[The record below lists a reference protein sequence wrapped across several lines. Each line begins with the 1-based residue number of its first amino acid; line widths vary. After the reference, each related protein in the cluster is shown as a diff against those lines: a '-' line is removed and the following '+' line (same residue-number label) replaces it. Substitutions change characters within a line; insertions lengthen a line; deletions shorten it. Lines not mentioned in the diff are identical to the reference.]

1 MARYRDPV
9 CRLCRREGAKLFLK
23 GERCFTEK
31 CAIEKRNVPPGVH
44 GRRRRPKE
52 RAYGQQL
59 REKQKVRRIYGVLER
74 QFRNYFKKAAAM
86 PGKTGENLL
95 VSLELRLDS
104 MVQRMGFASSRAQ
117 ARQLV
122 LHGHVQVNGKRVNIP
137 SAAVSVGDEVGLV
150 EKMKKNA
157 VVQAAVELAG
167 RVMPPSWLEVDRESL
182 KARVKDLPK
191 REELVTPEM
200 KEQLI
205 VELYSR

>member
-1 MARYRDPV
+1 M
-9 CRLCRREGAKLFLK
+9 KLFLK

-31 CAIEKRNVPPGVH
+31 CAVEKRSVPPGVH

-74 QFRNYFKKAAAM
+74 QFRNYFKKAAGM

-95 VSLELRLDS
+95 VSLELRLDT

-137 SAAVSVGDEVGLV
+137 SAAVSVGDEVALV
-150 EKMKKNA
+150 EKMKKNL
-157 VVQAAVELAG
+157 VVLAAVEQAA
-167 RVMPPSWLEVDRESL
+167 RAMPPTWLEVDREAL
-182 KARVKDLPK
+182 TAKVKDLPK

-200 KEQLI
+200 NEQLI

>member
-1 MARYRDPV
+1 M
-9 CRLCRREGAKLFLK
+9 KLYLK

-31 CAIEKRNVPPGVH
+31 CAIEKRSVPPGVH

-52 RAYGQQL
+52 RAYAQQL
-59 REKQKVRRIYGVLER
+59 REKQKVRRVYGVLER
-74 QFRNYFKKAAAM
+74 QFRNAFKKAERM

-95 VSLELRLDS
+95 ISLERRLDT

-122 LHGHVQVNGKRVNIP
+122 LHGHVRVNGKRVNIP
-137 SAAVSVGDEVGLV
+137 SAAVNVGDEVALAD
-150 EKMKKNA
+150 KMKKNTA
-157 VVQAAVELAG
+157 VQMAVELAG
-167 RVMPPSWLEVDRESL
+167 RAMPPSWLEVDREAL
-182 KARVKDLPK
+182 RAKVKDLPK

-200 KEQLI
+200 NEQLI